1 MHLEGKELCGKNV
14 YCFEKD
20 NKIVMY
26 HSRKKVGE
34 LQLNDLGSIT
44 HIKIYEKRYV
54 KNMLLFIDLKKNLV
68 FDDIVGFPIEFKY
81 LDQLKERLPLSKIL
95 YYGTILNSLTL
106 IKYAVDREVEM
117 DNNTFVHAAKH
128 SKFSLLFHLRNNVSF
143 PEEGMIA
150 ALEYKNYATI
160 KLLCKKIKSVE
171 KYIELISAKE
181 DHKKIKEMLIMEL
194 AARYRRR
201 VK

>member
-20 NKIVMY
+20 NKIIM
-26 HSRKKVGE
+26 HHFNKKVAE
-34 LQLNDLGSIT
+34 LQFNNSENVT
-44 HIKIYEKRYV
+44 HIKIYKKRYV
-54 KNMLLFIDLKKNLV
+54 KNVLFFIDLKKNLT
-68 FDDIVGFPIEFKY
+68 FDDIIGLPIEFKNV
-81 LDQLKERLPLSKIL
+81 DQLKERLPLSKIL

-106 IKYAVDREVEM
+106 VKYAVDREVEM
-117 DNNTFVHAAKH
+117 DHNTFVHAAKH

-150 ALEYKNYATI
+150 ALEHKNYATI

-171 KYIELISAKE
+171 KYIELISTKE
-181 DHKKIKEMLIMEL
+181 DHKKIKEMLIKEL
-194 AARYRRR
+194 ATRYKR
-201 VK
+201 

>member
-20 NKIVMY
+20 NKIIM
-26 HSRKKVGE
+26 HHFNKKVAE
-34 LQLNDLGSIT
+34 LQFNNSENVT
-44 HIKIYEKRYV
+44 HIKIYKKRYV
-54 KNMLLFIDLKKNLV
+54 KNILLFIDLKKNLT
-68 FDDIVGFPIEFKY
+68 FDDIIGLPIEFKNV
-81 LDQLKERLPLSKIL
+81 DQLKERLPLSKIL

-106 IKYAVDREVEM
+106 VKYAVDREVEM
-117 DNNTFVHAAKH
+117 DHNTFVHAAKH

-150 ALEYKNYATI
+150 ALEHKNYATI

-171 KYIELISAKE
+171 KYIELISTKE
-181 DHKKIKEMLIMEL
+181 DHKKIKEMLIKEL
-194 AARYRRR
+194 ATRYKR
-201 VK
+201 

>member
-20 NKIVMY
+20 NKIIM
-26 HSRKKVGE
+26 HHFNKKVAE
-34 LQLNDLGSIT
+34 LQFNNSENVT
-44 HIKIYEKRYV
+44 HIKIYKKRYV
-54 KNMLLFIDLKKNLV
+54 KNILLFIDLKKNLT
-68 FDDIVGFPIEFKY
+68 FDDIIGLPIEFKN

-106 IKYAVDREVEM
+106 VKYAVDREVEM
-117 DNNTFVHAAKH
+117 NHNTFVHAAKH

-150 ALEYKNYATI
+150 ALEHKNYATI

-171 KYIELISAKE
+171 KYIELISTKE
-181 DHKKIKEMLIMEL
+181 DHKKIKEMLIKEL
-194 AARYRRR
+194 ATRYKR
-201 VK
+201 